1 MKKLVIFDLDGT
13 LLNTIS
19 DLGNAC
25 NHALEQMGFSPHPL
39 SAYNYMVGNGVRK
52 LIERALPAEARNDES
67 IVKRM
72 LAEFRAY
79 YDEHL
84 CDATT
89 PYRGIPELLNELTA
103 RGINLAVT
111 SNKYESAVQR
121 LIKHFFPSANF
132 RAVLGHVDGLP
143 AKPDPSI
150 VFKALGLCPTPKA
163 DTIYIGDSGVDME
176 TARRACIESAGVS
189 WGFRSVLELRQAYA
203 NHIVSTPDQILD
215 LIIDSGKI

>member
-1 MKKLVIFDLDGT
+1 MKSYIIFDLDGT
-13 LLNTIS
+13 LLNTID
-19 DLGNAC
+19 DLATAT
-25 NHALEQMGFSPHPL
+25 NHALESLGYPRHGLWVYPT
-39 SAYNYMVGNGVRK
+39 MVGNGVRK

-89 PYRGIPELLNELTA
+89 PYRGISELLNELTA

-111 SNKYESAVQR
+111 SNKYESAGQR

-163 DTIYIGDSGVDME
+163 DTLYIGDSGVDME